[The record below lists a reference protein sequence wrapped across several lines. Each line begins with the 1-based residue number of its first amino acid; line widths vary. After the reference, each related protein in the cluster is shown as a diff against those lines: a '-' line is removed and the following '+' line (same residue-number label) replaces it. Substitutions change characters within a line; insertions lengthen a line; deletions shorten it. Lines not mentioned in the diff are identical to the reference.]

1 MHQQW
6 FCTKNWVAAMVLL
19 LLTGVSQAS
28 QPGEPTE
35 GATSAETFVLVAQIR
50 AELELLRE
58 EMGKP
63 EDSQQII
70 SVQNAAP
77 REVYY
82 QAITLFE
89 KANQLSFEQ
98 VRERSPSL
106 VLPEGG
112 IQSSHVKDVV
122 EKTLSRLRAV
132 KSQLDISTV
141 IKSIPLKAGQTPTH
155 IYIAIEQANRQLN
168 VLLDQRFAPKDV
180 YQQVSLAIGYTARIL
195 VNFPTSTRIPSD
207 EPLQHGKIPAEVL
220 RRLVS
225 CYSQIRSIFEHYNL
239 DMLSLNVNKVG
250 LALIAPS
257 DVYDMASLLV
267 SELAYLHTQ
276 FPEAIPPRAVYDPGR
291 KFPSHVYQRVGILE
305 KQLGVIATSLEPS
318 KNALSSLALQK
329 K

>member
-1 MHQQW
+1 MYQGW
-6 FCTKNWVAAMVLL
+6 FCTKNWLAVMALPLL
-19 LLTGVSQAS
+19 VGVSTVSQADVPARENS
-28 QPGEPTE
+28 
-35 GATSAETFVLVAQIR
+35 SAEIYNLVAQVR
-50 AELELLRE
+50 AELTLLRE

-70 SVQNAAP
+70 SVQNAAS

-106 VLPEGG
+106 PPPKAG
-112 IQSSHVKDVV
+112 IQSSDVKNVV
-122 EKTLSRLRAV
+122 EKTLVRLRAV
-132 KSQLDISTV
+132 KSQLRISTE
-141 IKSIPLKAGQTPTH
+141 IKNIPLEIGQTPTH
-155 IYIAIEQANRQLN
+155 VYLAIEQANRQLN
-168 VLLDQRFAPKDV
+168 VMLDQRFAPKDV

-195 VNFPTSTRIPSD
+195 ANFPASTRIPSD
-207 EPLQHGKIPAEVL
+207 ESLKHGKIPAEVL
-220 RRLVS
+220 QRLVS

-239 DMLSLNVNKVG
+239 DMLSLKVNTVS
-250 LALIAPS
+250 LALIEPS

-276 FPEAIPPRAVYDPGR
+276 FPEAIPPRPVYDPGR

-305 KQLGVIATSLEPS
+305 KQLDVLATSLEPS
-318 KNALSSLALQK
+318 KNALSNLTLQEK
-329 K
+329 